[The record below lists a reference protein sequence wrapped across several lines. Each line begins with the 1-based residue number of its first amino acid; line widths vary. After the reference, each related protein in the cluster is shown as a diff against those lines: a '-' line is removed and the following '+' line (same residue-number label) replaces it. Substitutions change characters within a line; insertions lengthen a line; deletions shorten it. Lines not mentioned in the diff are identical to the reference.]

1 MIKKE
6 EIEMRDIFF
15 VVIIFILFDFF
26 LKLFL
31 LVYLLKKFNLILI

>member
-15 VVIIFILFDFF
+15 VVIICILFDFF
-26 LKLFL
+26 FKIDFIGI
-31 LVYLLKKFNLILI
+31 FIEEI

>member
-15 VVIIFILFDFF
+15 VVIICILFDF
-26 LKLFL
+26 LKIVFIGI
-31 LVYLLKKFNLILI
+31 FIEEI